1 MKLAFVLVVLV
12 IAVTA
17 AASSVA
23 NAQINKPAL
32 PANLDKYVGK
42 YPDGFLN
49 LPAVKTRLRKL
60 LGTRYSAF
68 VTSFAV
74 QMPFQKVGGFLF
86 TTGCQAHSCSL
97 SESAIAV
104 DIASKTIHVGI
115 YRQSTKG
122 KFYNEGGTA
131 TPRPIADWADE
142 LAAAGR

>member
-1 MKLAFVLVVLV
+1 MKRAFVLVVLV

-60 LGTRYSAF
+60 LGSRYSAF

>member
-1 MKLAFVLVVLV
+1 MKRAFVLVALF

-17 AASSVA
+17 ASGVVR
-23 NAQINKPAL
+23 AQTNKPAL

-60 LGTRYSAF
+60 LGTRYASF

-86 TTGCQAHSCSL
+86 TTGCQAHSCTL

-104 DIASKTIHVGI
+104 DIAAKTIHVGI
-115 YRQSTKG
+115 YRQATKG
-122 KFYNEGGTA
+122 KFFNEAGA
-131 TPRPIADWADE
+131 DTPRPIADWADE
-142 LAAAGR
+142 LSAGR